1 MELITT
7 HKIRVEKK
15 DIKNI
20 TLKVKPTCEVI
31 LTVPLNTDDK
41 HIEYILKKRNDW
53 INKKIDFFQLNNK
66 IENKEYVSGESF
78 KYLGKNYRL
87 KVIQSDIENVKLLRG
102 YIQIFIKDKTDLKR
116 KQKLLN
122 SWYMNKAEDYFEKIV
137 EKYKPIIK
145 KEVKNIRIRQ
155 MKTRWGSCNFS
166 KGYINLN
173 SELIKKSKES
183 IEYVVFHELA
193 HLIYDNHSR
202 EFYNYLDTYMPDWR
216 IRKDKLETKL

>member
-1 MELITT
+1 MESIIT
-7 HKIRVEKK
+7 HNVKIIKK

-20 TLKVKPTCEVI
+20 TLKVKPTCDVV
-31 LTVPLNTDDK
+31 LTVPLRTDDK
-41 HIEYILKKRNDW
+41 HIEHILKKRNDW

-87 KVIQSDIENVKLLRG
+87 KVIESKEEEVKLLRG
-102 YIQIFIKDKTDLKR
+102 YIQIFIKNKMDFKR
-116 KQKLLN
+116 KEKLLN
-122 SWYMNKAEDYFEKIV
+122 DWYTKRAENYFEKIV
-137 EKYKPIIK
+137 ENYLHIAK

-155 MKTRWGSCNFS
+155 MKTRWGSCNPLKS
-166 KGYINLN
+166 YINLN

-183 IEYVVFHELA
+183 IEYVIFHELA

-202 EFYNYLDTYMPDWR
+202 EFYNYLNTYMPDWKK
-216 IRKDKLETKL
+216 RKEKLERR

>member
-7 HKIRVEKK
+7 HNIRVERKN
-15 DIKNI
+15 IKNI

-31 LTVPLNTDDK
+31 LTVPLDTDNK

-53 INKKIDFFQLNNK
+53 ISKKIDFFQLNNK

-155 MKTRWGSCNFS
+155 MKTRWGSCNFL

-173 SELIKKSKES
+173 SELIKKSKDS
-183 IEYVVFHELA
+183 IEYVVFHELS

-202 EFYNYLDTYMPDWR
+202 EFYNYLDTYMSDWR
-216 IRKDKLETKL
+216 IRKEKLEIF

>member
-7 HKIRVEKK
+7 HNIRVERKN
-15 DIKNI
+15 IKNI

-31 LTVPLNTDDK
+31 LTVPLDTDNK

-53 INKKIDFFQLNNK
+53 ISKKIDFFQLNNK

-87 KVIQSDIENVKLLRG
+87 KVIQSDAENVKLLRG

-116 KQKLLN
+116 KQKFLN
-122 SWYMNKAEDYFEKIV
+122 SWYMNKAVDYFEKIAK
-137 EKYKPIIK
+137 KYQPIIK

-155 MKTRWGSCNFS
+155 MKTMVGM
-166 KGYINLN
+166 Y
-173 SELIKKSKES
+173 
-183 IEYVVFHELA
+183 
-193 HLIYDNHSR
+193 
-202 EFYNYLDTYMPDWR
+202 
-216 IRKDKLETKL
+216 

>member
-7 HKIRVEKK
+7 HNIRVEKK
-15 DIKNI
+15 NIKNI

-31 LTVPLNTDDK
+31 LTVPLDTDDK

-53 INKKIDFFQLNNK
+53 ISKKIDFFQLNNK

-102 YIQIFIKDKTDLKR
+102 YIQIFIKDKTDIKR

-155 MKTRWGSCNFS
+155 MKTRWGSCNFL

-173 SELIKKSKES
+173 SELIKKSKDS
-183 IEYVVFHELA
+183 IEYVVFHELS

-202 EFYNYLDTYMPDWR
+202 EFYNYLDTYMSDWR
-216 IRKDKLETKL
+216 IRKEKLEIF

>member
-7 HKIRVEKK
+7 HNIRVERKN
-15 DIKNI
+15 IKNI

-31 LTVPLNTDDK
+31 LTVPLDTDDK

-53 INKKIDFFQLNNK
+53 ISKKIDFFQLNNK

-155 MKTRWGSCNFS
+155 MKTRWGSCNFL

-173 SELIKKSKES
+173 SELIKKSKDS
-183 IEYVVFHELA
+183 IEYVVFHELS

-202 EFYNYLDTYMPDWR
+202 EFYNYLDTYMSDWR
-216 IRKDKLETKL
+216 IRKEKLEIF